1 MNIKNL
7 FLILVILLS
16 GFCTTKAQQ
25 HTIEKGISI
34 QLAQQRVKTISD
46 IHYDLTFSIPEE
58 LAESI
63 GGELLLKLK
72 LKNILNP
79 LVLDFEVPKGN
90 IQKVE
95 TETGRNVI
103 WKQVNGHL
111 VIPVLYLKIGKNGF
125 RILFLAGEQSL
136 NRNKEFLYTLF
147 VPARASTAFPC
158 FDQPDLKA
166 QFGLKLEI
174 PSGWIATANGKLK
187 ASSVKSKRSFY
198 SFETTSSI
206 STYLFSFVAGK
217 FKTIRKEHNGTPYT
231 FFYRDSDPLKIARNT
246 DSIFKQVFMSVDWM
260 EKFTGIKQPFGKYD
274 FIVIP
279 SFQYGGME
287 HPGAILFNAQ
297 RLLLD
302 ESATQE
308 DELNRANLIA
318 HETSHLW
325 FGDLVTMKW
334 FDDVWLKEVFANFMA
349 DKIVNP
355 MYPGMNHQLMFLLA
369 HQPRAY
375 AVDRTPGAN
384 SIQQKLGNLAEAGSL
399 YGNIIYHK
407 APVVMYQL
415 ENLMGAESFQ
425 KGLQEYLKTFR
436 FGNANWDDLIAILS
450 KYSKKDLKSWSNAWV
465 KQAGM
470 PHYIVS
476 YSQSGGQKNPIT
488 IKQRDPSGKNRVWPQ
503 ELTVTAQGKSD
514 LLSKAIFANKKSF
527 STLPIMFK
535 PLYILPNSLETGYG
549 YFELDPVTTRYLL
562 HNMETLPD
570 PLLRGT
576 AWLSLHEMMI
586 NNKIVSID
594 YFNALCSALE
604 VESEEQLI
612 NFLVSDIQ
620 MTFWKYLDATQK
632 STVFESLPALLESK
646 LNATEKKSL
655 KATYL
660 KAYINTMQ
668 NSCIGMDSLYG
679 IWSGKHQIKGL
690 KLSENDYRT
699 IACELAVRD
708 YPDAK
713 KVLASE
719 VERIKDKDLKERM
732 IYLLP
737 SLSDRKEERDFF
749 FNELKNPSMRE
760 HEPWAI
766 EALGY
771 LNHPLREEES
781 EGYILPGLNM
791 LEEIRA
797 SGDIFFPLDWLNA
810 LLSGHSSPKAAK
822 IVRGFLKNHPNYPP
836 DLRMK
841 ILQAADNLFRRNPL
855 PDKK

>member
-1 MNIKNL
+1 MYLKNL
-7 FLILVILLS
+7 FLIPVILMLA
-16 GFCTTKAQQ
+16 FYPAKAQQ
-25 HTIEKGISI
+25 RTIEKGISI

-46 IHYDLTFSIPEE
+46 IRYNLTFSIPEE

-63 GGELLLKLK
+63 SGELILKIK

-79 LVLDFEVPKGN
+79 LVLDFAVPTGN

-95 TETGRNVI
+95 TLTGKNVS
-103 WKQVNGHL
+103 WKHVNGHL
-111 VIPVLYLKIGKNGF
+111 IIPVSYLKLGDNGF
-125 RILFLAGEQSL
+125 LIRFKAGEQSL

-158 FDQPDLKA
+158 FDQPDMKA
-166 QFGLKLEI
+166 RFDLKLEI
-174 PSGWIATANGKLK
+174 PSGWVATGNGKLK
-187 ASSVKSKRSFY
+187 
-198 SFETTSSI
+198 ETTIKGNKAFYAFEPTAPI

-217 FKTIRKEHNGTPYT
+217 FKTIRKEHNGTAYT
-231 FFYRDSDPLKIARNT
+231 FFYRETDSLKMVRNT

-274 FIVIP
+274 FIAVP

-287 HPGAILFNAQ
+287 HPGAILYNAQ
-297 RLLLD
+297 RLILD

-308 DELNRANLIA
+308 DELNRANLLA
-318 HETSHLW
+318 HETAHLW

-349 DKIVNP
+349 DKMVNP

-375 AVDRTPGAN
+375 AVDRTLGAN
-384 SIQQKLGNLAEAGSL
+384 PIQQKLTNLAEAGSL

-407 APVVMYQL
+407 APVVMNQL
-415 ENLMGAESFQ
+415 ENLMGAVSFQ
-425 KGLQEYLKTFR
+425 KGLQEYLKTFS
-436 FGNANWDDLIAILS
+436 FGNANWDDLIAILG
-450 KYSKKDLKSWSNAWV
+450 KYSKKDLKSWSSAWV
-465 KQAGM
+465 KEPGM
-470 PHYIVS
+470 PHYVVS
-476 YSQSGGQKNPIT
+476 YSQKGGQKNPAT
-488 IKQRDPSGKNRVWPQ
+488 VKQSDPSGKNRVWPQ
-503 ELTVTAQGKSD
+503 ELTITVQGKTD
-514 LLSKAIFANKKSF
+514 QLSQEIYANTTSF
-527 STLPIMFK
+527 STLPFTFK

-549 YFELDPVTTRYLL
+549 YFELDQGTTQYLL
-562 HNMETLPD
+562 HNMDSLRD

-586 NNKIVSID
+586 SNKIGSLD

-620 MTFWKYLDATQK
+620 MAFGKYLDATQK
-632 STVFESLPALLESK
+632 STVFESLPALLGSK
-646 LNATEKKSL
+646 LNSAKTKSL

-660 KAYINTMQ
+660 KAYINTTQ
-668 NSCIGMDSLYG
+668 NSCIGMDTLYA
-679 IWSGKHQIKGL
+679 IWSGRHQIPGL
-690 KLSENDYRT
+690 KLSDNDYRI

-713 KVLASE
+713 KVLAAQ
-719 VERIKDKDLKERM
+719 VERIKDKDLKERL

-737 SLSDRKEERDFF
+737 SLSDSKEVRDNFF
-749 FNELKNPSMRE
+749 KELRNPVMRE
-760 HEPWAI
+760 HEPWAT

-771 LNHPLREEES
+771 LNHPLREEDS

-797 SGDIFFPLDWLNA
+797 TGDIFFPLDWLNA
-810 LLSGHSSPKAAK
+810 LLSGHTSPEAAK
-822 IVRGFLKNHPNYPP
+822 TVREFLKNHPNYPL

-855 PDKK
+855 PEKE